1 MAMTKEG
8 MAAAVIAKIEA
19 VYNSGQPLPQ
29 AAMDEYK
36 KWYETVFDGVI
47 EYIKANA
54 DVLSGSLT
62 NSDSDGNL
70 TANEKEK

>member
-19 VYNSGQPLPQ
+19 AYHPDTPLPEQ
-29 AAMDEYK
+29 AMNEYK

-47 EYIKANA
+47 EYVKANM
-54 DVLSGSLT
+54 DVL
-62 NSDSDGNL
+62 DG
-70 TANEKEK
+70 EVS